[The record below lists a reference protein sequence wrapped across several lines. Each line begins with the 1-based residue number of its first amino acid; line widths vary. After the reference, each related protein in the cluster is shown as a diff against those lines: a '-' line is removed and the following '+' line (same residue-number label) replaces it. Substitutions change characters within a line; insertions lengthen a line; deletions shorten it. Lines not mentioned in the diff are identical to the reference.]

1 MQGHHKNSRYH
12 LKDMVTN
19 PAVMFL
25 KCFVSIQKRKKLT
38 FIGPSGFVISEHSR
52 NSLHRKRKHSI
63 SHPGPETPYYLL
75 LLHQMDTSV
84 QKPVSYPLYLLHQHP
99 LCIILK
105 RLEVQLFL
113 TTCNVISYSI
123 FPFTCYQ
130 F

>member
-25 KCFVSIQKRKKLT
+25 KYFVSIQKRKKLT

-75 LLHQMDTSV
+75 LLHLCTKTSV
-84 QKPVSYPLYLLHQHP
+84 LAFISASSTPIMHYIKTARGPT
-99 LCIILK
+99 
-105 RLEVQLFL
+105 FL
-113 TTCNVISYSI
+113 NYM
-123 FPFTCYQ
+123 
-130 F
+130 

>member
-1 MQGHHKNSRYH
+1 MQGHHTNSRYH

-38 FIGPSGFVISEHSR
+38 FIRPSGFVISEHSR

-84 QKPVSYPLYLLHQHP
+84 QKTSVLAFISASSTPIMHYIKTARGPT
-99 LCIILK
+99 
-105 RLEVQLFL
+105 FL
-113 TTCNVISYSI
+113 NYM
-123 FPFTCYQ
+123 
-130 F
+130 